1 MRDTVMYKRLA
12 VKNINI
18 QKTVMITTN
27 ILYLQEFYSTQ
38 QKLFK
43 GAL

>member
-1 MRDTVMYKRLA
+1 MYKRLA

-43 GAL
+43 RAL